1 MDMSINIL
9 LQATRVLSFGNYDD
23 VELSMTYNY
32 LTALDN
38 EILNDYFNTCTI
50 LAYNNDLELYIEIV
64 ETLIIVFEER
74 EEYEKCAK
82 LIRKKEESINIINT
96 NKI

>member
-1 MDMSINIL
+1 MDMSINFL
-9 LQATRVLSFGNYDD
+9 LQATRVLNFGHYDK

-32 LTALDN
+32 ITALDN

-50 LAYNNDLELYIEIV
+50 LSYDNDLELYIEIV
-64 ETLIIVFEER
+64 ETLILVFEER

-82 LIRKKEESINIINT
+82 LKRKKEESIKIINT